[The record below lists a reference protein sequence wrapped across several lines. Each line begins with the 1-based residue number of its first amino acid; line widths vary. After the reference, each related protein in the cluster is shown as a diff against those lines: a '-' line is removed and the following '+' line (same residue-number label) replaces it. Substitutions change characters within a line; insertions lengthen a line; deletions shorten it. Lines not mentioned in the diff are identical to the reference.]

1 MFSGGP
7 LMKKMIKDTLLLASM
22 MIFVVFGIS
31 ILWAGVTQEIG
42 LVFKLFGLA
51 LIIAASNHVLDSI
64 SILPMLQGY
73 ILKYVLVTGLVIA
86 YGFIVGW
93 FFVGNWWMA
102 AIYTALVFVPA
113 YFLDLV
119 SIKRD
124 VSFINQ
130 KIQARKVQSVKID
143 QIFR

>member
-1 MFSGGP
+1 
-7 LMKKMIKDTLLLASM
+7 MKKIIKDTLLLASM

-51 LIIAASNHVLDSI
+51 LIIVASNHVLDSI

>member
-1 MFSGGP
+1 
-7 LMKKMIKDTLLLASM
+7 MKKIIKDTLLLASM
-22 MIFVVFGIS
+22 MILAVFGIS
-31 ILWAGVTQEIG
+31 IIWAGVTQEIG

-51 LIIAASNHVLDSI
+51 LIIVSVNYALDSI
-64 SILPMLQGY
+64 SLLPMLQSY
-73 ILKYVLVTGLVIA
+73 ILKYVFVTGLVIA

-93 FFVGNWWMA
+93 FFSNNWWMA

-119 SIKRD
+119 SIRRD

-130 KIQARKVQSVKID
+130 KIQARKQQSDKLI
-143 QIFR
+143 QSE